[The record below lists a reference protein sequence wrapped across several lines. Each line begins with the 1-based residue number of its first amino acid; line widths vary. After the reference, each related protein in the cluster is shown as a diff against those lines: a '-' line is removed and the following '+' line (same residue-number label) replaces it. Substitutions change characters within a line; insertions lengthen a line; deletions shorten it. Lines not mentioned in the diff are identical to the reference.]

1 MLFSRK
7 HPKKCCC
14 LTWGVA
20 FIAVALNRDVSL
32 LLERIIHSTAV
43 FKPNDLV
50 LKTSRQMKKEKKT
63 GPSQNRLKI
72 FGFEFQ
78 YQSQY
83 LSCEYGSFD
92 QTPSGVPRRS
102 SVELHW

>member
-1 MLFSRK
+1 
-7 HPKKCCC
+7 
-14 LTWGVA
+14 
-20 FIAVALNRDVSL
+20 
-32 LLERIIHSTAV
+32 
-43 FKPNDLV
+43 
-50 LKTSRQMKKEKKT
+50 MKKEKKT
-63 GPSQNRLKI
+63 GLSQNRLKI